1 MIKPL
6 PGDNIKP
13 RPQEVSDML
22 PIASLLAVTAFIV
35 LMRLLWLNW
44 RPGRAVTVATI
55 AALVLIISLGILAAT
70 GRLPWIAAIG
80 AAALPFLRRGTGL
93 LRYLPW
99 LRQLFGRSQHS
110 SKDDQRRQPPGSG
123 TVSRAQALEILGL
136 SGSPDRDQ
144 IIAAHRRLMQ
154 KVHPDRGGSNYL
166 AQQLNEA
173 KRILLKTN

>member
-1 MIKPL
+1 
-6 PGDNIKP
+6 
-13 RPQEVSDML
+13 ML

-44 RPGRAVTVATI
+44 RPGRGVTLATV
-55 AALVLIISLGILAAT
+55 AALVLISSLGILAAT

-80 AAALPFLRRGTGL
+80 AAALPFLKRGVGL

-99 LRQLFGRSQHS
+99 LRHLFNNYQRSR
-110 SKDDQRRQPPGSG
+110 DGGQRTQAPGAGVMSRQ
-123 TVSRAQALEILGL
+123 QALEILGL
-136 SGSPDRDQ
+136 SGRPDRDQ

-154 KVHPDRGGSNYL
+154 KVHPDRGGSNFL

-173 KRILLKTN
+173 KALLLKNS